1 MGTRSFEGK
10 SPSLGKANFIDPSAQ
25 VIGDVSLG
33 DDCSVWPCAVIRG
46 DMHRISLGAR
56 VSVQDNA
63 VLHITHDS
71 TFYPG
76 GFSLTVGDDVTIAHQ
91 AMLHGCTIGSRV
103 MIGMQAMVMDGA
115 VLEDDVILAA
125 GSLVPPGKR
134 LPGGYL
140 YRGRPAQSA
149 RPLTDEERQF
159 LTYVAGNYVRLKD
172 RYLLEKNGLEHLG
185 LDENMSG
192 EAG

>member
-1 MGTRSFEGK
+1 MGMRAFEGK
-10 SPSLGKANFIDPSAQ
+10 RPSPGKANFIDPSAQ
-25 VIGDVSLG
+25 LIGDVELG

-46 DMHRISLGAR
+46 DMHRIRIGHR

-71 TFYPG
+71 RFNPG
-76 GFSLTVGDDVTIAHQ
+76 GYPLTIGDDVTIAHQ
-91 AMLHGCTIGSRV
+91 AMLHGCTVGSRV

-115 VLEDDVILAA
+115 VIEDEVILAA

-134 LPGGYL
+134 LASGFL
-140 YRGRPAQSA
+140 YRGRPATAA
-149 RPLTDEERQF
+149 RPLTDEEREF

-172 RYLLEKNGLEHLG
+172 RYLSDVPDQGQG
-185 LDENMSG
+185 A
-192 EAG
+192 EA